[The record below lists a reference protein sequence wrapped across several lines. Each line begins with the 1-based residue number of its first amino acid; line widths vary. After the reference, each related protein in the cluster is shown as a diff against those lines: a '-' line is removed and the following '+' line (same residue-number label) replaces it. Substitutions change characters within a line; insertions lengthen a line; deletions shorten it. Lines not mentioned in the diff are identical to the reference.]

1 MASSA
6 TSVPP
11 MSLTPTLNCS
21 TLGRSFS
28 RSSDNSAGVGDVGPE
43 EEEDGVCLLLPIPKE
58 EEEEDSEYEVAL

>member
-1 MASSA
+1 MANSA

-28 RSSDNSAGVGDVGPE
+28 RSSESCAGVDEDDEPEGEAEGPPLGIPNE
-43 EEEDGVCLLLPIPKE
+43 EESE
-58 EEEEDSEYEVAL
+58 EEEYEVAL